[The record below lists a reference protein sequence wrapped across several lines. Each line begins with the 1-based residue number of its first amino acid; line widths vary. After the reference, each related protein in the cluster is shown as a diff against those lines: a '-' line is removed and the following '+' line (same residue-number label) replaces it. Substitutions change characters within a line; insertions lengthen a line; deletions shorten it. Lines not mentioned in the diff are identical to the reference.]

1 MNMIE
6 NFENEIETMMK
17 KSQHP
22 EVTCLII
29 EPLVAREVGKDVVED
44 LELAAGEHLVQ
55 SLAHGDH
62 DDELQVH
69 RFDSFSRSQC

>member
-1 MNMIE
+1 M
-6 NFENEIETMMK
+6 TR
-17 KSQHP
+17 
-22 EVTCLII
+22 LII

-62 DDELQVH
+62 DDKLQVNW
-69 RFDSFSRSQC
+69 FNEMAELSEKFSPVTRIGV

>member
-1 MNMIE
+1 MIE
-6 NFENEIETMMK
+6 NFEDAIETMVN
-17 KSQHP
+17 KSQNP
-22 EVTCLII
+22 EVTRLII

-69 RFDSFSRSQC
+69 RFDSF